1 MDDSKMKFG
10 EAAQND
16 FRLSNKIQQNNE
28 FRSWKNY
35 TAEFEQKIAF
45 IQTALE
51 IGDAGEVNEKIAYV
65 VEREFLTRC
74 IKENAEF
81 EEALAESN
89 RRLQECTAT
98 HLSYQKNVEGVI
110 AEVNR
115 EVEYYKSN
123 NAIKNNL
130 IDDLMA
136 RIKIIS
142 GELAA
147 LDRLYLVLVEEAD
160 RLYGIDKFEK
170 IKMETMRL
178 EAGKARAAFER
189 SGDPL
194 YRSKLPALRSELQQ
208 KFNYS

>member
-1 MDDSKMKFG
+1 MDDSEMKFG
-10 EAAQND
+10 EKAQND
-16 FRLSNKIQQNNE
+16 FRLSDKTEQNNE

-35 TAEFEQKIAF
+35 AAEFEQKIAF
-45 IQTALE
+45 NQTELK
-51 IGDAGEVNEKIAYV
+51 IGDASEVNEKVAYV

-74 IKENAEF
+74 IKENARL
-81 EEALAESN
+81 EEALAESS
-89 RRLQECTAT
+89 RQLEGCTAT
-98 HLSYQKNVEGVI
+98 HLNYQKSVEGVI
-110 AEVNR
+110 AEKNR
-115 EVEYYKSN
+115 EVGYYKSN

-170 IKMETMRL
+170 LKIETMRL

-194 YRSKLPALRSELQQ
+194 YRSKLPVLRSELQ
-208 KFNYS
+208 

>member
-1 MDDSKMKFG
+1 MDDSVMKFG
-10 EAAQND
+10 EKAQND
-16 FRLSNKIQQNNE
+16 FRLSDMTQKNNE

-35 TAEFEQKIAF
+35 TAEFEQKISF

-51 IGDAGEVNEKIAYV
+51 IVDAGEVNEKIAYV

-74 IKENAEF
+74 IKENVGF
-81 EEALAESN
+81 EKALAESN
-89 RRLQECTAT
+89 RQLQECTAT
-98 HLSYQKNVEGVI
+98 HLNYQKSVEGVI
-110 AEVNR
+110 AEKNR
-115 EVEYYKSN
+115 EAEYYKSN
-123 NAIKNNL
+123 NVIKNNL

-160 RLYGIDKFEK
+160 RLYGIDKFENLK
-170 IKMETMRL
+170 IETMRL
-178 EAGKARAAFER
+178 EAGTARSAFER

-194 YRSKLPALRSELQQ
+194 YRSKLSVLRSESQ
-208 KFNYS
+208 